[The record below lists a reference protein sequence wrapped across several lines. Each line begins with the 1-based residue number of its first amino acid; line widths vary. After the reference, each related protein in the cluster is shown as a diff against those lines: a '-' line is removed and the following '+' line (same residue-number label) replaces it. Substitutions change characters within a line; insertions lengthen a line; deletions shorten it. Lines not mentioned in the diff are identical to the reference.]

1 MLTPVFDKLGRAIAR
16 SPRATIGI
24 WAVLTVAC
32 YLLAVIG
39 VGGQT
44 LFERLSTGEP
54 SVPGSDSAIGAEI
67 LRDAST
73 AGPSLT
79 LVVAGT
85 DPTTAGLVQPVAE
98 ARDRLLAI
106 RGVATVI
113 DPFQLPDGPAN
124 PAAGPLLG
132 ADGDSFLM
140 VVELTPGQAEDTQDD
155 TLAAVERELRAV
167 PASLSD
173 VTPEVTGTVGG
184 TSLIVTEITDQ
195 VEEDLTTGEAVAL
208 PIALVVMV
216 LVFGG
221 FLSAAMPMAG
231 ALASI
236 AGGLGSVYLL
246 SHWMDMGAAVVN
258 VVTVLGLGLSI
269 DYGLLIVSRFREE
282 LSAIIAEDEG
292 ASVRRR
298 RGDGAVETALR
309 RAMRTA
315 GRTVTISALTV
326 GVAISALLVFT
337 PEMLRAFGA
346 AGVAVVAVAVL
357 TALTLVPALMVLAG
371 RRLVRPG
378 VVGRIPGVRAVLAH
392 TSDVVSSEG
401 VFSRLAA
408 WVQRRPWTVLGVSL
422 VILGVL
428 AAPVTGIQLRNSTIE
443 LLPPGSEQRGYV
455 ELLAEQYPGSAGA
468 SVLAVAEASVEEVT
482 PWAAT
487 LEDLPDVA
495 TVDPP
500 VPSGEHVVVGVRPD
514 SADPGGTVAQDVVHA
529 VRATAP
535 EFPVWVTGQ
544 AAGQIDFVDALA
556 DGAPLALGVVGVATL
571 ILLFALTGSVVVPVK
586 ALLMNVVSL
595 GASLGVLVWAF
606 QDGHLAGLLGFTAP
620 RGIETYVVALVIAF
634 GFGLAMDYEVFLLS
648 RIKELWDRGES
659 NDDAV
664 RLGLQRSGRIITSAA
679 LIIIVV
685 FSGFM
690 FGEMLVIKEVG
701 FALAV
706 AVLIDATLV
715 RLLLVPATM
724 TLLGRYNWWAP
735 RWLHPVHRAIALEH

>member
-167 PASLSD
+167 PASLAD

>member
-1 MLTPVFDKLGRAIAR
+1 
-16 SPRATIGI
+16 
-24 WAVLTVAC
+24 
-32 YLLAVIG
+32 
-39 VGGQT
+39 
-44 LFERLSTGEP
+44 
-54 SVPGSDSAIGAEI
+54 GSDSAIGAEI

-167 PASLSD
+167 PASLAD

-292 ASVRRR
+292 
-298 RGDGAVETALR
+298 
-309 RAMRTA
+309 
-315 GRTVTISALTV
+315 
-326 GVAISALLVFT
+326 
-337 PEMLRAFGA
+337 
-346 AGVAVVAVAVL
+346 
-357 TALTLVPALMVLAG
+357 
-371 RRLVRPG
+371 
-378 VVGRIPGVRAVLAH
+378 
-392 TSDVVSSEG
+392 
-401 VFSRLAA
+401 
-408 WVQRRPWTVLGVSL
+408 
-422 VILGVL
+422 
-428 AAPVTGIQLRNSTIE
+428 
-443 LLPPGSEQRGYV
+443 
-455 ELLAEQYPGSAGA
+455 
-468 SVLAVAEASVEEVT
+468 
-482 PWAAT
+482 
-487 LEDLPDVA
+487 
-495 TVDPP
+495 
-500 VPSGEHVVVGVRPD
+500 
-514 SADPGGTVAQDVVHA
+514 
-529 VRATAP
+529 
-535 EFPVWVTGQ
+535 
-544 AAGQIDFVDALA
+544 
-556 DGAPLALGVVGVATL
+556 
-571 ILLFALTGSVVVPVK
+571 
-586 ALLMNVVSL
+586 
-595 GASLGVLVWAF
+595 
-606 QDGHLAGLLGFTAP
+606 
-620 RGIETYVVALVIAF
+620 
-634 GFGLAMDYEVFLLS
+634 
-648 RIKELWDRGES
+648 
-659 NDDAV
+659 
-664 RLGLQRSGRIITSAA
+664 
-679 LIIIVV
+679 
-685 FSGFM
+685 
-690 FGEMLVIKEVG
+690 
-701 FALAV
+701 
-706 AVLIDATLV
+706 
-715 RLLLVPATM
+715 
-724 TLLGRYNWWAP
+724 
-735 RWLHPVHRAIALEH
+735 